1 MSSNNSQK
9 RENLLNMSL
18 DVTRQERMS
27 SPALSTGYDPGTRT
41 WELIVRYSGDLSPL
55 KDMGVEVKELLN
67 GYAILNAPEELVE
80 TVSQLE
86 QIQYMEKPKLLYFAV
101 NTGRSASC
109 LTAVQSG
116 PEGLSGEGVLT
127 AVIDSGIDYFH
138 PDFRNEDGSTRILEL
153 WDQEKGI
160 FSREQINEALRT
172 DSRPEAL
179 ELVPSVDLSGH
190 GTAVAGI
197 AAGNGRESG
206 GLYRGVAW
214 ESPLLIVRLGA
225 SSPGN
230 FPRTTQMME
239 ALDYTARRGMELSMP
254 TAVNLS
260 FGNTYG
266 SHDGTSLLETFID
279 SISNYGRMVIC
290 VGTGNEGTAGGHISG
305 SLRKGEMREIELA
318 VAEYETEFS
327 LQIWKDYADDYE
339 IFLITPSG
347 EESGPVSRRLG
358 LQTFRYRNTTVLLY
372 YGEPSP
378 YSSAQEIYLIF
389 QPARDYVDS
398 GIWTIRLIPVRLVSG
413 RYDLW
418 LPVQSAL
425 NTSTRFLTPNPD
437 RTLTIPS
444 TAWGVISVGAYN
456 DSYQSY
462 AAFSGRGGQDA
473 RIKPDLVAPGVDLV
487 APRVGGG
494 YEEVTGTSFAAPFVT
509 GSAALLMEWGIIRGN
524 DPYLYGEK
532 VKAYL
537 RRGAR
542 QLPGYDAFPNP
553 QVGYGALCVEDSLPE

>member
-1 MSSNNSQK
+1 MGKNSQK
-9 RENLLNMSL
+9 RENLLNMAL
-18 DVTRQERMS
+18 DATEEERMN
-27 SPALSTGYDPGTRT
+27 SPALGTGYDPEKGI
-41 WELIVRYSGDLSPL
+41 WELIIRYSGDLEPVRS
-55 KDMGVEVKELLN
+55 MGVEVKELLN
-67 GYAILNAPEELVE
+67 GYAILNAPENLVE
-80 TVSQLE
+80 SISQLPQVE
-86 QIQYMEKPKLLYFAV
+86 YMEKPKLLYFAV
-101 NTGRSASC
+101 NVGRSASC
-109 LTAVQSG
+109 LTALQSG
-116 PEGLSGEGVLT
+116 TEGLTGRGVIT
-127 AVIDSGIDYFH
+127 AVIDSGIDFFH
-138 PDFRNEDGSTRILEL
+138 QDFRNEDGSTRILEL

-160 FSREQINEALRT
+160 FTREEINEALLSEKR
-172 DSRPEAL
+172 SEAL
-179 ELVPSVDLSGH
+179 RQVPSSDLSGH

-214 ESPLLIVRLGA
+214 ESPLLIVRLGLA
-225 SSPGN
+225 SPGN

-239 ALDYTARRGMELSMP
+239 ALDYVARKAMELSMP
-254 TAVNLS
+254 AAVNLS

-279 SISNYGRMVIC
+279 SISGYGRMVIC
-290 VGTGNEGTAGGHISG
+290 AGTGNEGTAGGHVSG
-305 SLRKGEMREIELA
+305 RLKEGVEQSIELA
-318 VAEYETEFS
+318 VAEYETEFG

-339 IFLITPSG
+339 IILVTPSG

-378 YSSAQEIYLIF
+378 YSSSQEVYMIF
-389 QPARDYVDS
+389 QPAENYVDS
-398 GIWTIRLIPVRLVSG
+398 GIWTIRLVPVRLVTG

-418 LPVQSAL
+418 LPSHNAL
-425 NTSTRFLTPNPD
+425 NTATEFLTPNPE

-444 TAWGVISVGAYN
+444 TARGLISVGAYN

-462 AAFSGRGGQDA
+462 AAFSGRGGEGGGT
-473 RIKPDLVAPGVDLV
+473 KPDLVAPGIDIV
-487 APRVGGG
+487 APRAGGG

-542 QLPGYDAFPNP
+542 QLPGYEVFPNL
-553 QVGYGALCVEDSLPE
+553 QVGYGALCVKDSLPE